1 MQKNHLVKNMQIVE
15 YFRIIGDNIRRL
27 RVESGMSQ
35 KELAK
40 KAEVGNSAIQAT
52 EAGKEI
58 TLTNLIKI
66 AKALGVEPPDLFI
79 SDKDRE
85 EISYKHKLFMEKIS
99 GLLEEVGKTK
109 K

>member
-1 MQKNHLVKNMQIVE
+1 MEKNHLVKHIQVVE

-27 RVESGMSQ
+27 RTESGMSQ

-40 KAEVGNSAIQAT
+40 KAKVGNSAIQAT

-58 TLTNLIKI
+58 SLTNLIKI

-79 SDKDRE
+79 TDKDRE
-85 EISYKHKLFMEKIS
+85 EITYKHKLLMEKIS
-99 GLLEEVGKTK
+99 ERELK